1 LVETILEVY
10 SQCSRVVYL
19 LDTSAVRFGYPAAR
33 LVVLLSRR
41 NCPACGLS
49 ETRSCSGTGGCLNG
63 KAACGLRVELAGEP
77 PSRVRTL

>member
-33 LVVLLSRR
+33 LVVLLSQGVIVRR
-41 NCPACGLS
+41 
-49 ETRSCSGTGGCLNG
+49 
-63 KAACGLRVELAGEP
+63 AAYLRRDLAVEQVA
-77 PSRVRTL
+77 V